1 MVKEFNMLATTYR
14 RLERVACSELRRLL
28 MQVGDLDPM
37 VSKSGVSGLIA
48 AKTSLNPSTA
58 VAKLREILR
67 DRPYEFRY
75 LLRVM
80 PIQKLVTTGMVDIES
95 ATKELGSEIGEDET
109 FRITIEKRFTE
120 LHTNEIIEKI
130 AANIKRKV
138 NLTKPDKILLVQ
150 IVGEVTGISVIGPND
165 VLSVLKEKAL

>member
-1 MVKEFNMLATTYR
+1 VFKEFNMLATTYR
-14 RLERVACSELRRLL
+14 RLERAACSELRRLL
-28 MQVGDLDPM
+28 IQVGDSDTV

-48 AKTSLNPSTA
+48 AKTSLNPCTA
-58 VAKLREILR
+58 VGKLREILR
-67 DRPYEFRY
+67 ERPYEFRY

-80 PIQKLVTTGMVDIES
+80 PIQKLVTTDMVDIES
-95 ATKELGSEIGEDET
+95 ATKELGSEIGENET

-138 NLTKPDKILLVQ
+138 NLTKPDKILLIQ

-165 VLSVLKEKAL
+165 VLSVLKEKVL